1 MSEKIK
7 YFVFG
12 KFEGSFKT
20 FQNLNLAFGDSF
32 PEDGKHL
39 IRIYRGIISNSDEI
53 TPIQFEN
60 IEGEI
65 SLSSVNNIQINTSA
79 NWPEPN
85 DRIFHLYQLKL
96 RKVSISGMQTINK
109 QTYGNIRAEIWAS
122 VSEQVIG
129 ELNMLSEENKN
140 ETPIQRN
147 NTDESNF
154 IKKEGDALKSTKKR
168 DKKNGESLFDNG
180 SGNDRSKIREKKW
193 DLNIDPSIIK
203 WIKRISWILLII
215 FLILLFTKWGNQLI
229 CRFKRNAYQQE
240 RIELIKDRLKMEA
253 TIERTRPKKSQCGS
267 QVEFDGESIPL
278 EYVYTL
284 GTISGDV
291 IINYEMYIVPDR
303 IEVSFNGKAVAE
315 TNDSFLQKSYRKWEN
330 KGFADSSGM
339 LVFRYNYIVNE
350 LHELTIRVIPNP
362 DINTTKW
369 KFNVNC
375 PQ

>member
-39 IRIYRGIISNSDEI
+39 IRIYRGIISNTNKI
-53 TPIQFEN
+53 TPSQFEN

-65 SLSSVNNIQINTSA
+65 SLSSVNNIQINTSV
-79 NWPEPN
+79 NWPEQN
-85 DRIFHLYQLKL
+85 DRIFHLSQLKL
-96 RKVSISGMQTINK
+96 RKVSISGIQTINK
-109 QTYGNIRAEIWAS
+109 QTYGNIHAEIYAS
-122 VSEQVIG
+122 VSEQVFSD
-129 ELNMLSEENKN
+129 LNDISEENKT
-140 ETPIQRN
+140 ETPIHGHE
-147 NTDESNF
+147 TDESTFDN
-154 IKKEGDALKSTKKR
+154 KEGDTHKNTNKP
-168 DKKNGESLFDNG
+168 DKNKGETSSDNG
-180 SGNDRSKIREKKW
+180 SGGDSSKIQKKKW
-193 DLNIDPSIIK
+193 DLSIDPSILK

-215 FLILLFTKWGNQLI
+215 FLILLFTKWGEQLI

-267 QVEFDGESIPL
+267 QVEFDGESIPQ

-291 IINYEMYIVPDR
+291 IINYDMYIVPDR

-315 TNDSFLQKSYRKWEN
+315 TNDSFLQNSYRKWEN
-330 KGFADSSGM
+330 KGFTDSSGI
-339 LVFRYNYIVNE
+339 LVFRYNYMVNE
-350 LHELTIRVIPNP
+350 MHELTIKVIPNP
-362 DINTTKW
+362 DIKTTKW
-369 KFNVNC
+369 KFNVKC